1 MQTVELV
8 PSSPDPGGSIDPG
21 SPWQD
26 PSQLPQTSE
35 RFDAVIGRAL
45 SRSSRGAS
53 DDSSTATEFPR
64 AKEKTRQPGR
74 DDSTHSA
81 QAAGADN
88 STAPSAPASQSPK
101 PASQSRPAADP
112 VAGPGQA
119 ADSGSTVPTASKT
132 SGDSPAAA
140 APPQAPQPKAA
151 VPANES
157 GSGADVAKALAEG
170 NGQDAGSQSSPA
182 EIPGA
187 GNAAGLENRGID
199 PAAKTVGIATI
210 LLPATAASSGVE
222 TGGISSAQQPVPMQK
237 AEKMNEFPASA
248 EQNVPVPPAG
258 VAGEELP
265 VKTVKS
271 MNSAARADKSE
282 PVSTLSS
289 TGAGPAASDNT
300 LSSVAQT
307 AQAASSTSL
316 RSLERTQ
323 DLMSLHA
330 FRLRDSGADSLQV
343 VIKPGPGMQLSLNLQ
358 MRDGHVEMRA
368 TLHRGDFNFMN
379 GHWSELQQQLGAR
392 GVRLAPLTSGE
403 QAGPGDKGSFQQPA
417 RQQNEQD
424 SVPAG
429 AFAEFALAGAL
440 KSTPSTTTPTRT
452 LRGWESWA

>member
-1 MQTVELV
+1 
-8 PSSPDPGGSIDPG
+8 
-21 SPWQD
+21 
-26 PSQLPQTSE
+26 
-35 RFDAVIGRAL
+35 
-45 SRSSRGAS
+45 
-53 DDSSTATEFPR
+53 
-64 AKEKTRQPGR
+64 
-74 DDSTHSA
+74 
-81 QAAGADN
+81 
-88 STAPSAPASQSPK
+88 
-101 PASQSRPAADP
+101 
-112 VAGPGQA
+112 
-119 ADSGSTVPTASKT
+119 
-132 SGDSPAAA
+132 
-140 APPQAPQPKAA
+140 
-151 VPANES
+151 
-157 GSGADVAKALAEG
+157 LAEG

-187 GNAAGLENRGID
+187 GNASGLENRGID
-199 PAAKTVGIATI
+199 PAAKTVGIVTI
-210 LLPATAASSGVE
+210 PLPAPAASPGVE

-316 RSLERTQ
+316 RSLERTH